1 LHGDRVT
8 PVIDSIEDLERWR
21 RAGNYWSLRASL
33 RSGGRNLLFLGLM
46 FSVLFAFIIGSDAFL
61 TMIVPLLIGL
71 PLPVV
76 GVLLIQAP
84 QLSPYISY
92 AILGSGLIANGIIIM
107 LTELFPQP
115 GQGTIPIP
123 LFIVQIVVYGW
134 FSFQLWSASKS
145 LSQDVPAA
153 DVAQIDHLVK
163 ELRRANVRSNPE
175 YIAFS
180 DSVNL
185 YHKTIT
191 GKLGEYTALFLFQRQ
206 NRLFFVRKAEIDIV
220 NAQPIRLHKELQA
233 VLRVARESMTI
244 FIRPELLKRFQHW
257 KGSV

>member
-1 LHGDRVT
+1 MWNT
-8 PVIDSIEDLERWR
+8 IDSIEDLERWR

-33 RSGGRNLLFLGLM
+33 RSGGRNLIFFGLM

-61 TMIVPLLIGL
+61 TIIVPLLIGL
-71 PLPVV
+71 PLLVV

-84 QLSPYISY
+84 HLSPYISY
-92 AILGSGLIANGIIIM
+92 AILGSGLIVNGIIIM
-107 LTELFPQP
+107 LTEMFPQP

-163 ELRRANVRSNPE
+163 ELRRANVQRNPE

-185 YHKTIT
+185 YHETIT

-220 NAQPIRLHKELQA
+220 NAQPVRLHKEVQA
-233 VLRVARESMTI
+233 VLRVARESLTI